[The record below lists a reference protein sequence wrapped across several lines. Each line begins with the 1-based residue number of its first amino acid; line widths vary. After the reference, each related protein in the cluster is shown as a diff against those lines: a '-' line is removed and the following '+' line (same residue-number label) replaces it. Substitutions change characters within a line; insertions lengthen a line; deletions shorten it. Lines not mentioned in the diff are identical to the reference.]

1 MRPAFTRA
9 RLWISRA
16 WPCFLLVVAVT
27 GATSATAA
35 TGSPALRA
43 PAPTNRHEAP
53 VPKDS
58 HDAPVPETSPP
69 AKASPVPKASHA
81 VPVPET
87 SPPAVSLPVPE
98 DSRDDLSGPLEVERA
113 VAVALARDP
122 GLRAAAHR
130 VRGEQLLAE
139 AERKPAGPALSL
151 DMWQVPLAKPWALAQ
166 SPMIMLAL
174 RQPIPPAGLLRRRAA
189 ARRHAASAGHADR
202 DAQAQSLALAVRHAF
217 IDYAAA
223 SARRELH
230 VEHQQVSER
239 VLELARA
246 RQSVSGTLLEI
257 ARAETEAAR
266 AHADVATDATTIDA
280 ARTRLNSL
288 MARPPAAPLGPP
300 VPLPAEIATADAA
313 TLIARAQASRP
324 EQRAAAA
331 RRDAAAMELQ
341 AARREAVMPAAD
353 VGLAFFPATK
363 AAMTYNGY
371 GVLVNVSL
379 PWLSGQG
386 RKRRD
391 AQAELAAAA
400 VDDLAEARQQIAR
413 EVAESLATAQSA
425 ARRWQSLRGAAL
437 PASQRAREVAL
448 SGYEVGRADL
458 LAMLATEGAYVEV
471 SLEIIAAKS
480 ALDHALADLERAT
493 GAPLPRAPLPASA
506 SHSPAE
512 PRP

>member
-1 MRPAFTRA
+1 MPPPVRA
-9 RLWISRA
+9 RRWISQP
-16 WPCFLLVVAVT
+16 WPCIALALT
-27 GATSATAA
+27 GTLAHA
-35 TGSPALRA
+35 A
-43 PAPTNRHEAP
+43 PAPKTT
-53 VPKDS
+53 
-58 HDAPVPETSPP
+58 PER
-69 AKASPVPKASHA
+69 PVPKAS
-81 VPVPET
+81 PDT
-87 SPPAVSLPVPE
+87 SAGL
-98 DSRDDLSGPLEVERA
+98 DLTGPLEVERA
-113 VAVALARDP
+113 LAVALAHDP
-122 GLRAAAHR
+122 ALRAAQHR
-130 VRGEQLLAE
+130 VRGQQLLAE
-139 AERKPAGPALSL
+139 AEAKPTGPMLSL
-151 DMWQVPLAKPWALAQ
+151 DMWQIPLAKPWALDQ

-189 ARRHAASAGHADR
+189 ARMHSAAAEHHDR
-202 DAQAQSLALAVRHAF
+202 DARAQLLALAVRHAF

-230 VEHQQVSER
+230 VEHQQVSQR

-246 RQSVSGTLLEI
+246 RQSVSGTLLDI

-288 MARPPAAPLGPP
+288 MARPPDAPLGPP
-300 VPLPAEIATADAA
+300 VPLPAEVADADAA
-313 TLIARAQASRP
+313 TLIARAQGERP
-324 EQRAAAA
+324 EHRAAAS
-331 RRDAAAMELQ
+331 RRDAADLELQ

-353 VGLAFFPATK
+353 LGLAFFPATK
-363 AAMTYNGY
+363 AMTYNGY

-400 VDDLAEARQQIAR
+400 LDDLAAARLQIAR
-413 EVAESLATAQSA
+413 EVAEALATVQSA
-425 ARRWQSLRGAAL
+425 ARRWQTLRSAAL

-458 LAMLATEGAYVEV
+458 LAMLATEGAYVEI
-471 SLEIIAAKS
+471 SLEIIDAKS

-493 GAPLPRAPLPASA
+493 GTTLPRAPV
-506 SHSPAE
+506 PAE
-512 PRP
+512 PVDHLAGARP